1 MILDS
6 DLFAVEIYDIVM
18 LVVLMGA
25 AIFGAAKG
33 FAWQLASIASIVLSY
48 FVALKFRGPFSE
60 SIAIDPPW
68 NRFLAMLILYIAS
81 ALVIWVAFR
90 MVSNSIDRM
99 KLREFDRHI
108 GAVFGLL
115 KGSLYCIL
123 ITLFAVTL
131 AGESIREIVVGSRSG
146 HFIADVLDRSESV
159 IPPEIHEIVDPYLQR
174 FDEEFSESTSGLS
187 IANPLPQL
195 ASDPASRSEPS
206 QWSPESIVEQ
216 SRRQLQGAVLD
227 AQRGTPESLGGGDV
241 YFDQQQA
248 TRPSFQ
254 MRR

>member
-6 DLFAVEIYDIVM
+6 DLFTDLFTVEIYDIVM
-18 LVVLMGA
+18 LVVLVGA

-48 FVALKFRGPFSE
+48 FVALKFRGPFSK

-90 MVSNSIDRM
+90 MVSSSIDRM

-131 AGESIREIVVGSRSG
+131 AGESIREKVVRSRSG

-174 FDEEFSESTSGLS
+174 
-187 IANPLPQL
+187 
-195 ASDPASRSEPS
+195 
-206 QWSPESIVEQ
+206 
-216 SRRQLQGAVLD
+216 LQQAD
-227 AQRGTPESLGGGDV
+227 PESLSGSLESLSNAGEV
-241 YFDQQQA
+241 YFEQQQA

-254 MRR
+254 LRR